1 MITYTPPKAADS
13 IPVIDLAD
21 SFSPN
26 LAKRK
31 AVAWKIHKAARDI
44 GFFYVANHG
53 VDQAQLDALLEVA
66 DAFFA
71 LPMADKLEADIHN
84 STAYR
89 GYEPIAVQTLDAG
102 SRPDN
107 KEGFQIG
114 RDLPAEHPKV
124 QRGLVNHG
132 PNLWPS
138 AMPELRATLEAYR
151 DRMAVLG
158 QHLVRLVALSL
169 ELDEDYFDEGF

>member
-1 MITYTPPKAADS
+1 MQVK
-13 IPVIDLAD
+13 
-21 SFSPN
+21 
-26 LAKRK
+26 
-31 AVAWKIHKAARDI
+31 
-44 GFFYVANHG
+44 
-53 VDQAQLDALLEVA
+53 
-66 DAFFA
+66 
-71 LPMADKLEADIHN
+71 
-84 STAYR
+84 STALSHHYCSSSPGSTVGTDAANDRPPPFR
-89 GYEPIAVQTLDAG
+89 GLYPKGTDAG

-169 ELDEDYFDEGF
+169 ELDEDYFDEGFQDHVITTRLLHYPRRTASARGTSSAPALTPTGA